1 MEGFLHIGYTM
12 RTNIE
17 IDDKLMK
24 QAQRLSGLKTKRA
37 VIDAAL
43 EMFVRVQRQ
52 LLQDLGRAPTP
63 DGATCGTYCSIAVC
77 IKLLSVI

>member
-1 MEGFLHIGYTM
+1 M

-37 VIDAAL
+37 VVEEAL
-43 EMFVRVQRQ
+43 RMLVRVKRQ
-52 LLQDLGRAPTP
+52 SDILKLAGKIKFWDEIERERDQENRDLG
-63 DGATCGTYCSIAVC
+63 
-77 IKLLSVI
+77 

>member
-1 MEGFLHIGYTM
+1 MEGLLHIGYAM

-52 LLQDLGRAPTP
+52 KDILKLAGKIHW
-63 DGATCGTYCSIAVC
+63 DGNLDEMRESR
-77 IKLLSVI
+77 SFDDSRR